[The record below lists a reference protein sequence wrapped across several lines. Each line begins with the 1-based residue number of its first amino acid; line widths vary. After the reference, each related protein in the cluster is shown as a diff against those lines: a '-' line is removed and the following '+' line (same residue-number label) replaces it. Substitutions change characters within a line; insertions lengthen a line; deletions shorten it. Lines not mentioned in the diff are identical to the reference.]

1 MKLLFERWRRF
12 CISRPR
18 FVLVEEREEFAT
30 MTPIEGP
37 GRQTPRAVEEQW
49 LKDATEGLK
58 PFGHYPIRKLGEG
71 QYGKVYL
78 AKDFKTET
86 PIAVKIVSKMS
97 DKWGRERDNYAFAM
111 KNAGTM
117 DPKFA
122 GYLPVVYDI
131 KEDQHAVYVMME
143 LLESPPKEVINQLLA
158 RDDSFDVDPD
168 KERRIFASE
177 AAINDLIDMALNKM
191 PESPR
196 TTMSQTGF
204 KQEHIDRI
212 QRIAL
217 NRFLKGEELA
227 PEEEEKLAF
236 IDFASMGDS
245 QSDRMRLHRL
255 LGAEIYHMTTQV
267 SPYPAEM
274 MARSIIEM
282 LEDSIHQAIYKQ
294 IVPVHQSS
302 GTINTN
308 TSGAPSGMLSAFP
321 EAEGIMAAMKY
332 FDKRQHFEPKDVHF
346 KNVMMRPKDGHLVI
360 VDLGLFVIKR

>member
-1 MKLLFERWRRF
+1 MKLLLESWRRF
-12 CISRPR
+12 YSGRPR
-18 FVLVEEREEFAT
+18 FVLTEEREEFPT

-58 PFGHYPIRKLGEG
+58 PYGYYPIRKLGEG

-78 AKDFKTET
+78 SRDFKTET
-86 PIAVKIVSKMS
+86 PVAVKIVSKFS
-97 DKWGRERDNYAFAM
+97 AKWGRERDNYAFAM
-111 KNAGTM
+111 ENASSM

-131 KEDQHAVYVMME
+131 KEDEHAVYVIME
-143 LLESPPKEVINQLLA
+143 LLEPAPKEVINQLLA
-158 RDDSFDVDPD
+158 RDNSYDTDPD
-168 KERRIFASE
+168 KEKRIFASE
-177 AAINDLIDMALNKM
+177 AAINDLIDMALSKM

-204 KQEHIDRI
+204 EQEHVDGI

-217 NRFLKGEELA
+217 NRFLKGADLT
-227 PEEEEKLAF
+227 PEEKEKLDF
-236 IDFASMGDS
+236 IDFAKMGDP
-245 QSDRMRLHRL
+245 QSERMRLHRL
-255 LGAEIYHMTTQV
+255 LGAEIYHMTAQV
-267 SPYPAEM
+267 SPYPVEM

-294 IVPVHQSS
+294 IVPIHQATSVHD
-302 GTINTN
+302 TN
-308 TSGAPSGMLSAFP
+308 TSGASAGMLSAFP